1 MKKFV
6 AILLTLMLVLGIGA
20 AVADEAPA
28 TPTTDKKTVTIYK
41 SYKNVNDNG
50 ISPEETF
57 TLEQVGDGKVV
68 DGEDKGKV
76 APHLGTIT
84 GATYADYGATTTGAK
99 LGITVELPSYD
110 KVGVYEYTLKEVAGT
125 TAGVTYYGQNIK
137 LVVTVVNGQNNNL
150 LRIAG
155 VHTES
160 SGDKSDTFENTY
172 SAGILT
178 VDKQVKGNLGDKNK
192 EFSFTV
198 TFMAP
203 EGKNWIRTRNGGE
216 YSNLTFATNEYG
228 DVDAQN
234 PTIVDGKISY
244 TLTLKNGG
252 RVSFGNLPYGV
263 SYTVTETGA
272 EEKDGVLMNGDY
284 KVTMTGNVGV
294 IDSAATEAKFVNTKE
309 GSIDTGVT
317 TENLPY
323 VLLIGFVVLA
333 GAALLIKCKAHN
345 N

>member
-20 AVADEAPA
+20 AVAD
-28 TPTTDKKTVTIYK
+28 TPPTDIDTVTIYK

-57 TLEQVGDGKVV
+57 TLVQVEDGKVV

-84 GATYADYGATTTGAK
+84 GATYADYGATTDGAK

-137 LVVTVVNGQNNNL
+137 LVVTVVNGENNDL
-150 LRIAG
+150 LPIAG

-160 SGDKSDTFENTY
+160 SGDKKSDTFENTY

-198 TFMAP
+198 TFEAP
-203 EGKNWIRTRNGGE
+203 KGKNWIRTRNGGE
-216 YSNLTFATNEYG
+216 YSNLNFATNEYG

-234 PTIVDGKISY
+234 PTIADGKISY

-323 VLLIGFVVLA
+323 VLLLGFVVLA
-333 GAALLIKCKAHN
+333 GAALLIKRKAHN